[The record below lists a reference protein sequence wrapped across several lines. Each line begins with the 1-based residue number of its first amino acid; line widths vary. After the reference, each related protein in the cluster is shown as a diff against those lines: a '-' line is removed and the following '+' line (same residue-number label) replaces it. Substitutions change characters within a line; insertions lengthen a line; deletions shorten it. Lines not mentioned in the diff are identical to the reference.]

1 MTDTNKQAEALT
13 TKGDQEPRT
22 ALGMFQA
29 LQEEGAALPPLFF
42 DLKQDPHQFTNL
54 AEDPA
59 HAARVK
65 EYAQKALSKR
75 MRHAEKTLTHYR
87 ATPQG
92 LEERI
97 LPHTTSRPAE

>member
-1 MTDTNKQAEALT
+1 MDECALCVVQDAEF
-13 TKGDQEPRT
+13 KYVH
-22 ALGMFQA
+22 F
-29 LQEEGAALPPLFF
+29 AALPPLFF

-59 HAARVK
+59 YAARVK

-97 LPHTTSRPAE
+97 LPHTTARPAE

>member
-1 MTDTNKQAEALT
+1 MLEATISQCLR
-13 TKGDQEPRT
+13 Q
-22 ALGMFQA
+22 
-29 LQEEGAALPPLFF
+29 
-42 DLKQDPHQFTNL
+42 DLHT
-54 AEDPA
+54 PA

-97 LPHTTSRPAE
+97 LPHTTARPAE